1 MHLTDAV
8 RFPLAPYVSYL
19 TAQNGIITRLGLFGS
34 LVAFSVALLSIGW
47 ALKSRRRHQQKLL
60 VALNRSSWLAQCYSR
75 IADVA
80 LSSQLSVEQNSGCNT
95 NASKRHNSG
104 VPENSPTKNV
114 NSKHNIF
121 SMYNSYE
128 DNLNTNVEPRLFT
141 RNICHGRKQRTSKH
155 LDIKYHKPKDLL
167 NDDKFDVNH
176 NTNVDS
182 DRVSKQTDSFSSN
195 SLTHSD
201 SSFNTSKYQQI
212 ELIEDTD
219 ENHQHCPSSDFTVSD
234 WYY

>member
-1 MHLTDAV
+1 
-8 RFPLAPYVSYL
+8 
-19 TAQNGIITRLGLFGS
+19 
-34 LVAFSVALLSIGW
+34 
-47 ALKSRRRHQQKLL
+47 
-60 VALNRSSWLAQCYSR
+60 
-75 IADVA
+75 
-80 LSSQLSVEQNSGCNT
+80 
-95 NASKRHNSG
+95 
-104 VPENSPTKNV
+104 
-114 NSKHNIF
+114 
-121 SMYNSYE
+121 MYNSYE

-155 LDIKYHKPKDLL
+155 LDVKYHKPKDLL

-219 ENHQHCPSSDFTVSD
+219 ENHQHCRLYNNNTNNNNQCYRYSNLPMKYLSSEV
-234 WYY
+234 